1 MSDDEQN
8 SWFSAESSDSAED
21 QDVRGP
27 ERRLEA
33 VPVDDEGTVDW
44 FGQEASQGASSAS
57 GEDPKPASRD
67 GRSKALFVGV
77 VCAALVVIAGGALGL
92 ATLIGGAESSSEA
105 APLTAPPAAD
115 KPGDSAVAVSDSAE
129 CQSSTSETVTTGNGE
144 GGTDSVE
151 GVVLAFQHAYYVER
165 DAEQMEPLLAKDSQ
179 ITDLDALQKGIDSVA
194 RGTTHCLRI
203 SPKGESAASVELTE
217 TAPDGTENIYHQ
229 RISTAREGGEV
240 RIVSIE
246 DRE

>member
-21 QDVRGP
+21 REAP
-27 ERRLEA
+27 ATERRLEA
-33 VPVDDEGTVDW
+33 VPENDEGNVDW
-44 FGQEASQGASSAS
+44 FNQESSAPTSSAS
-57 GEDPKPASRD
+57 GDDPAPGGGD

-77 VCAALVVIAGGALGL
+77 VCAALVVIAGGAVGM
-92 ATLIGGAESSSEA
+92 ATLVGGSEPSSEA
-105 APLTAPPAAD
+105 APLTAPAVEDKQGAPAGAD
-115 KPGDSAVAVSDSAE
+115 ARCE
-129 CQSSTSETVTTGNGE
+129 SSTSGTVISGAGE
-144 GGTDSVE
+144 GDTDSVA

-179 ITDLDALQKGIDSVA
+179 ITDLDALQDGIDSVA

-203 SPKGESAASVELTE
+203 TPDGEGEAVVKLTE
-217 TAPDGTENIYHQ
+217 TAPDDTETIYHQ
-229 RISTAREGGEV
+229 HVQTARESGEV